1 MSDQHSISDDTKVAM
16 PIRNIISIVGAVA
29 VSTWAYS
36 GVIERLNRLETNYEV
51 KAEAVELN
59 SEFRINWPRG
69 TMGALPAD
77 AEQDRS
83 IQAINLEL
91 ERIMEEVEENDDWI
105 DQYKPPA
112 AVQTAMDQV
121 ADLRIQVALLE
132 AELRRVY
139 GYVEE
144 LREEN

>member
-69 TMGALPAD
+69 TMGSLPAD
-77 AEQDRS
+77 ANQDRE
-83 IQAINLEL
+83 IQALNLEI
-91 ERIMEEVEENDDWI
+91 ERLTEAVGKNYDWI
-105 DQYKPPA
+105 DRFKPPA
-112 AVQTAMDQV
+112 EVQDAVETVKELEIKLAVMQER
-121 ADLRIQVALLE
+121 LRVLTE
-132 AELRRVY
+132 K
-139 GYVEE
+139 VE
-144 LREEN
+144 

>member
-69 TMGALPAD
+69 TMGSLPAD
-77 AEQDRS
+77 AEQDRE
-83 IQAINLEL
+83 IQALNLEI
-91 ERIMEEVEENDDWI
+91 ERLTEAVGKNYDWI
-105 DQYKPPA
+105 DRFKPPA
-112 AVQTAMDQV
+112 DVQDAVEAV
-121 ADLRIQVALLE
+121 RLLE
-132 AELRRVY
+132 IEVAVLQERLRVLTEK
-139 GYVEE
+139 VE
-144 LREEN
+144 

>member
-77 AEQDRS
+77 ANQDRE
-83 IQAINLEL
+83 IQALNLEI
-91 ERIMEEVEENDDWI
+91 ERLTEAVGKNYDWI
-105 DQYKPPA
+105 DRFKPPA
-112 AVQTAMDQV
+112 DVQDAVEAVKELEIKLAVMQER
-121 ADLRIQVALLE
+121 LRVLTTK
-132 AELRRVY
+132 
-139 GYVEE
+139 VE
-144 LREEN
+144 

>member
-77 AEQDRS
+77 ANQDRE
-83 IQAINLEL
+83 IQALNLEI
-91 ERIMEEVEENDDWI
+91 ERLTEAVGKNYDWI
-105 DQYKPPA
+105 DRFKPPA
-112 AVQTAMDQV
+112 DVQDAVEAVKELEIKLAVMQER
-121 ADLRIQVALLE
+121 LRVLTE
-132 AELRRVY
+132 K
-139 GYVEE
+139 VE
-144 LREEN
+144 

>member
-1 MSDQHSISDDTKVAM
+1 MDVSDDTKVAM

-69 TMGALPAD
+69 SMGALPAD
-77 AEQDRS
+77 ANQDRE
-83 IQAINLEL
+83 IQALNLEI
-91 ERIMEEVEENDDWI
+91 ERLREAVDKNYDWI
-105 DQYKPPA
+105 DRFKPPA
-112 AVQTAMDQV
+112 EVQDAVETVKELEIKLAVMQER
-121 ADLRIQVALLE
+121 LRVLTE
-132 AELRRVY
+132 K
-139 GYVEE
+139 VE
-144 LREEN
+144 

>member
-77 AEQDRS
+77 AEQDRE
-83 IQAINLEL
+83 IQALNLDI
-91 ERIMEEVEENDDWI
+91 ERLREEVDKNYDWI
-105 DQYKPPA
+105 DRFKPPA
-112 AVQTAMDQV
+112 DVQDAVETVKELEIKLAVIQER
-121 ADLRIQVALLE
+121 LRVLTE
-132 AELRRVY
+132 K
-139 GYVEE
+139 VE
-144 LREEN
+144 N

>member
-77 AEQDRS
+77 ANQDRE
-83 IQAINLEL
+83 IQALNLEI
-91 ERIMEEVEENDDWI
+91 ERLTEAVGKNYDWI
-105 DQYKPPA
+105 DRFKPPDDVQD
-112 AVQTAMDQV
+112 AVEAVKELEIKLAVMQER
-121 ADLRIQVALLE
+121 LRVLTE
-132 AELRRVY
+132 K
-139 GYVEE
+139 VE
-144 LREEN
+144 

>member
-77 AEQDRS
+77 AEQDRE
-83 IQAINLEL
+83 IQALNLEI
-91 ERIMEEVEENDDWI
+91 ERLTEAVGKNYDWI
-105 DQYKPPA
+105 DRFKPPA
-112 AVQTAMDQV
+112 DVQDAVEAVKELEIKFAVLQER
-121 ADLRIQVALLE
+121 LRVLTE
-132 AELRRVY
+132 K
-139 GYVEE
+139 VE
-144 LREEN
+144 

>member
-1 MSDQHSISDDTKVAM
+1 MEVSDDTKVAM

-77 AEQDRS
+77 ANQDRE
-83 IQAINLEL
+83 IQALNLEI
-91 ERIMEEVEENDDWI
+91 ERLTEAVGKNYDWI
-105 DQYKPPA
+105 DRFKPPA
-112 AVQTAMDQV
+112 DVQDAVEAVKELEIKLAVMQER
-121 ADLRIQVALLE
+121 LRVLTE
-132 AELRRVY
+132 K
-139 GYVEE
+139 VE
-144 LREEN
+144 

>member
-1 MSDQHSISDDTKVAM
+1 MDVSDDTKVAM
-16 PIRNIISIVGAVA
+16 PIRNIVSIIGAVA

-77 AEQDRS
+77 ANQDRE
-83 IQAINLEL
+83 IQALNLEI
-91 ERIMEEVEENDDWI
+91 ERLTEAVGKNYDWI
-105 DQYKPPA
+105 DRFQPPA
-112 AVQTAMDQV
+112 DVQDAVEQV
-121 ADLRIQVALLE
+121 RELRIQVALLK
-132 AELRRVY
+132 AEMARLESHI
-139 GYVEE
+139 GDMHSD
-144 LREEN
+144 

>member
-69 TMGALPAD
+69 TMGSLPAD
-77 AEQDRS
+77 AVQDRE
-83 IQAINLEL
+83 IQALQLEI
-91 ERIMEEVEENDDWI
+91 ERLREGVNKNYDWI
-105 DQYKPPA
+105 DAFKPPA
-112 AVQTAMDQV
+112 DVRRAVATLQEMEVKMAILEEKLRTLQTG
-121 ADLRIQVALLE
+121 IK
-132 AELRRVY
+132 
-139 GYVEE
+139 
-144 LREEN
+144 

>member
-77 AEQDRS
+77 ANQDRE
-83 IQAINLEL
+83 IQALNLEI
-91 ERIMEEVEENDDWI
+91 ERLREAVDKNYNWI
-105 DQYKPPA
+105 DRFEPPA
-112 AVQTAMDQV
+112 DVQDAVEAVKELEIKLAVMQER
-121 ADLRIQVALLE
+121 LRVLTE
-132 AELRRVY
+132 K
-139 GYVEE
+139 VE
-144 LREEN
+144 

>member
-77 AEQDRS
+77 AEQDRE
-83 IQAINLEL
+83 IQALNLEI
-91 ERIMEEVEENDDWI
+91 ERLTEAVGKNYDWI
-105 DQYKPPA
+105 DRFKPPA
-112 AVQTAMDQV
+112 DVQDAVMQV
-121 ADLRIQVALLE
+121 RELRVQVALLQ
-132 AELRRVY
+132 AEIGRLE
-139 GYVEE
+139 GHIGDMHSD
-144 LREEN
+144 

>member
-77 AEQDRS
+77 AEQDRE
-83 IQAINLEL
+83 IQALNLEI
-91 ERIMEEVEENDDWI
+91 ERLTEAVGKNYDWI
-105 DQYKPPA
+105 DRFEPPA
-112 AVQTAMDQV
+112 DVQDSVDAVRRLEIEV
-121 ADLRIQVALLE
+121 AVLQERLRVLTE
-132 AELRRVY
+132 K
-139 GYVEE
+139 VE
-144 LREEN
+144 

>member
-77 AEQDRS
+77 AEQDRE
-83 IQAINLEL
+83 IQALNLEI
-91 ERIMEEVEENDDWI
+91 ERLTEAVGKNYDWI
-105 DQYKPPA
+105 DRFKPPA
-112 AVQTAMDQV
+112 DVQDAVESVKELEIKFAVLQER
-121 ADLRIQVALLE
+121 LRVLTE
-132 AELRRVY
+132 K
-139 GYVEE
+139 VE
-144 LREEN
+144 

>member
-77 AEQDRS
+77 AEQDRE
-83 IQAINLEL
+83 IQALNLEI
-91 ERIMEEVEENDDWI
+91 ERLTEAVGKNYDWI
-105 DQYKPPA
+105 DRFKPPA
-112 AVQTAMDQV
+112 DVQDAVEAVKELEIEV
-121 ADLRIQVALLE
+121 AVLQERLRVLTE
-132 AELRRVY
+132 K
-139 GYVEE
+139 VE
-144 LREEN
+144 

>member
-1 MSDQHSISDDTKVAM
+1 MEVSDDTKVAM
-16 PIRNIISIVGAVA
+16 PIRNIVSIIGAVA

-77 AEQDRS
+77 ANQDRE
-83 IQAINLEL
+83 IQALNLEI
-91 ERIMEEVEENDDWI
+91 ERLREAVDKNYDWI
-105 DQYKPPA
+105 DRFKPPA
-112 AVQTAMDQV
+112 DVQDAVAQV
-121 ADLRIQVALLE
+121 RELRIQVALLK
-132 AELRRVY
+132 AEIGRLE
-139 GYVEE
+139 GHIGDMHSD
-144 LREEN
+144 

>member
-77 AEQDRS
+77 ANQDRE
-83 IQAINLEL
+83 IQALNLEI
-91 ERIMEEVEENDDWI
+91 ERLREAVDKNYDWI
-105 DQYKPPA
+105 DRFQPPA
-112 AVQTAMDQV
+112 DVQDAVEAVKELEIKLAVMQER
-121 ADLRIQVALLE
+121 LRVLTE
-132 AELRRVY
+132 K
-139 GYVEE
+139 VE
-144 LREEN
+144 

>member
-77 AEQDRS
+77 AEQDRE
-83 IQAINLEL
+83 IQALNLEI
-91 ERIMEEVEENDDWI
+91 ERLREAVDKNYDWI
-105 DQYKPPA
+105 DRFKPPA
-112 AVQTAMDQV
+112 EVQDAVETVKELEIKLAVIQER
-121 ADLRIQVALLE
+121 LRVLTE
-132 AELRRVY
+132 K
-139 GYVEE
+139 VE
-144 LREEN
+144 